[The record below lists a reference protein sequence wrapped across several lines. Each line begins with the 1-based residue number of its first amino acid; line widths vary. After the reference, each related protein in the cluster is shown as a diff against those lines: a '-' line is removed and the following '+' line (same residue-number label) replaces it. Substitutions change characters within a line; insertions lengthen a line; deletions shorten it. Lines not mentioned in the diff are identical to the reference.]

1 MPMSLKTPPRTTFYL
16 IDLALYP
23 SLSRQMFTIDERP
36 LYELLYLQ
44 TAYARYAQQGP
55 LLISPSS
62 ASAHVAAAR
71 WMQQGAAIAL
81 HTHATFSDVAA
92 HCRQLTHVERQAGPP
107 ALFRYADS
115 RIYAG
120 LVIGLSEGEAHS
132 LLGPIIA
139 MNGVANG
146 EAWQLES
153 PAPDTESPGKF
164 KLTVDHEQALQSK
177 REQMFCQKLT
187 SDYGVT
193 YSQAQQWLQ
202 QMKALPLTTEYARW
216 EGCRILAEYGYPTPL
231 SPRHMQQLRSYDG
244 SWQALLAELKRR
256 ISEQAPLA
264 DTDGD
269 FR

>member
-1 MPMSLKTPPRTTFYL
+1 MSLRTPPMSVFYL

-23 SLSRQMFTIDERP
+23 QLSQQMFAIDESP
-36 LYELLYLQ
+36 IYELLYLQ

-62 ASAHVAAAR
+62 VSAHVAAER

-81 HTHATFSDVAA
+81 HTHATFSEVAE
-92 HCRQLTHVERQAGPP
+92 HYRQLTHVERQEGPP

-120 LVIGLSEGEAHS
+120 LISGLTEGETHA
-132 LLGPIIA
+132 LLGPIKA
-139 MNGVANG
+139 MNGFANG

-153 PAPDTESPGKF
+153 PASHDEPLGKF
-164 KLTVDHEQALQSK
+164 RLTPDHQQALQSK
-177 REQMFCQKLT
+177 REQTFCQQLA
-187 SDYGVT
+187 SDHNVT

-216 EGCRILAEYGYPTPL
+216 EGCRILAASEYPAPL
-231 SPRHMQQLRSYDG
+231 SPRHMQQLTSYGG
-244 SWQALLAELKRR
+244 SWQALLGELKMLT
-256 ISEQAPLA
+256 SEQAPLA
-264 DTDGD
+264 DTDGGH
-269 FR
+269 R